1 MKTRPHTFGPVMNLS
16 LRPKAFKTAP
26 LFSSLV
32 MALAALTACG
42 PQFSTDEISHSLDEN
57 SDERMIAIAAAFT
70 QEEIAA
76 ANFQFIKDKVFTP
89 HCLKCHA
96 SDVQRGDVNLE
107 DYSTAFQLRKE
118 IRSEVEA
125 DRMPRRAPPLSPELK
140 ELLFSWIDNGA
151 REL

>member
-1 MKTRPHTFGPVMNLS
+1 MTTRPHTAVPTTARTTALFAS
-16 LRPKAFKTAP
+16 LM
-26 LFSSLV
+26 
-32 MALAALTACG
+32 MALTSMTACG
-42 PQFSTDEISHSLDEN
+42 PQLHTNEIAHALATTSEETLISFS
-57 SDERMIAIAAAFT
+57 AAFT
-70 QEEIAA
+70 PEEIAA
-76 ANFQFIKDKVFTP
+76 ANFQFIKDKIFTP

-107 DYSTAFQLRKE
+107 DYSTAFQLRNE
-118 IRSEVEA
+118 IRSEVDA

>member
-1 MKTRPHTFGPVMNLS
+1 MKARPHQAKPVRQFL
-16 LRPKAFKTAP
+16 P
-26 LFSSLV
+26 LAI
-32 MALAALTACG
+32 ALANLVGCG
-42 PQFSTDEISHSLDEN
+42 PHVSPGEIEHSLEAN
-57 SDERMIAIAAAFT
+57 SQEVAIDLTAAFT
-70 QEEIAA
+70 PEEIAA

-107 DYSTAFQLRKE
+107 EYSTAFQLRRE
-118 IRSEVEA
+118 IRAEVAA

>member
-1 MKTRPHTFGPVMNLS
+1 MKTRPQIATQIADSTTARFKS
-16 LRPKAFKTAP
+16 LFASFT
-26 LFSSLV
+26 
-32 MALAALTACG
+32 MALTTLTACG
-42 PQFSTDEISHSLDEN
+42 PQLSTNEIAHTLEGT
-57 SDERMIAIAAAFT
+57 SDQALIAISAAFT
-70 QEEIAA
+70 PEEIAA
-76 ANFQFIKDKVFTP
+76 ANFQFIKDKIFTP

-107 DYSTAFQLRKE
+107 DYSTAFQLRNE
-118 IRSEVEA
+118 IRSEVDA